1 MTTDGGGW
9 LLIGKSFQ
17 PALNNLSPTSEPV
30 TLTSAQG
37 WSNRFPSIV
46 VNDFRVQFSGSSS
59 MEQTIGHW

>member
-17 PALNNLSPTSEPV
+17 PELNVLSPTSEPV
-30 TLTSAQG
+30 TLTSHQG

-46 VNDFRVQFSGSSS
+46 VNDFRVQFSTSSS
-59 MEQTIGHW
+59 MEETKGHW